1 MSTAPGSHP
10 EVREGARVS
19 VVTPPAASTR
29 AATIYDVAR
38 LAGVS
43 HQTVSRVLNDEPGTR
58 PATRERVRSA
68 IVALGYRRNP
78 AATALASRRSHRLAA
93 LVTGMLESGPSK
105 FIDGAATA
113 ARQAGYVLDIV
124 SLDHTGR
131 DTTQATDLLDQH
143 DLAGVVILAPSD
155 QVHDALAGWHP
166 RVPVLV
172 ATALEDDHTDP
183 AGHTGNTTATRVA
196 LEHLLDLGHTRITLV
211 SGPEHW
217 ASAAARTRA
226 YRSTMAAHHH
236 PSLPV
241 IPGDWSARSGYR
253 AGQTLDP
260 TTTTAVLA
268 ANDQMALGVI
278 RALSE
283 RGIPVPEAISVIGI
297 DDIPEAGYF
306 RPPLTTVRL
315 DFHGYGHHAITTL
328 LRTIDPEGARPTP
341 PPELPRLVVRA
352 STAPPLEPPATVTT
366 PVPG

>member
-1 MSTAPGSHP
+1 M
-10 EVREGARVS
+10 S
-19 VVTPPAASTR
+19 VVTPPTGSTR

-58 PATRERVRSA
+58 AVTRERVRAA
-68 IVALGYRRNP
+68 IASLGYRRNP
-78 AATALASRRSHRLAA
+78 AATALASRRSHRLGA

-113 ARQAGYVLDIV
+113 AREAGYVLDIV

-155 QVHDALAGWHP
+155 QVHDALAAWHP
-166 RVPVLV
+166 RVPVLI

-183 AGHTGNTTATRVA
+183 DGGTGNTTATHLA

-226 YRSTMAAHHH
+226 YHATMAAHHH

-241 IPGDWSARSGYR
+241 VPGDWSARSGHL
-253 AGQTLDP
+253 AGQALDP

-283 RGIPVPEAISVIGI
+283 RGIAVPEAISVIGI

-306 RPPLTTVRL
+306 LPPLTTVHL

-328 LRTIDPEGARPTP
+328 LHTIDPVGTRPTP
-341 PPELPRLVVRA
+341 APELPRLVVRA
-352 STAPPLEPPATVTT
+352 STAPPVASAASVAAPAVR
-366 PVPG
+366 

>member
-1 MSTAPGSHP
+1 M
-10 EVREGARVS
+10 S
-19 VVTPPAASTR
+19 VVTPPAGSTR

-58 PATRERVRSA
+58 AATRERVRAA
-68 IVALGYRRNP
+68 IASLGYRRNS
-78 AATALASRRSHRLAA
+78 AATALASRRSHRLGA

-131 DTTQATDLLDQH
+131 DATQATDLLDQH

-155 QVHDALAGWHP
+155 QVHAALATWRP

-183 AGHTGNTTATRVA
+183 DGHTGNTAATRAAV
-196 LEHLLDLGHTRITLV
+196 EHLLGLGHTRIALV
-211 SGPEHW
+211 AGPDHW
-217 ASAAARTRA
+217 ASAAARTHA
-226 YRSTMAAHHH
+226 YHATMAAHRL

-241 IPGDWSARSGYR
+241 IPGDWSARSGHL
-253 AGQTLDP
+253 AGHALDP

-283 RGIPVPEAISVIGI
+283 RGIAVPEAISAIGI

-306 RPPLTTVRL
+306 LPPLTTVHL

-328 LRTIDPEGARPTP
+328 LRTIDPVGTRPTP
-341 PPELPRLVVRA
+341 APEPPRLVVRA
-352 STAPPLEPPATVTT
+352 STAPPVASAATVAA
-366 PVPG
+366 PAVR